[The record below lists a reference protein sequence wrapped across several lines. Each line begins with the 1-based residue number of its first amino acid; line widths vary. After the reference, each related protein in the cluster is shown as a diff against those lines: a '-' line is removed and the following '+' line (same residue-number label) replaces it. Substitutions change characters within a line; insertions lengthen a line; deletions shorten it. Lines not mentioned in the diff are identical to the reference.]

1 MTLRIVFWLLVESIA
16 VIKFM
21 KEILLAKNR
30 WYSLCNDS
38 MIIFMDKQQLD
49 IVTGSSV
56 LAMVGALMLP
66 LAIMQ

>member
-21 KEILLAKNR
+21 KKILLAKNR
-30 WYSLCNDS
+30 WYSLC
-38 MIIFMDKQQLD
+38 IGKQQLD

-56 LAMVGALMLP
+56 LGMVGALMLP